1 MRTRTALALLG
12 ATALLTLTAC
22 EDTGGSTPPGAGA
35 TTARSALPDLVGKEL
50 GPARD
55 AARAAGFREL
65 TSHDALGRGRAIL
78 LDRNWKVCS
87 QTPAPGTLPTGTT
100 VDLGAVKT
108 DEECPAEDPGEPAPT
123 GTTMPDFTGRSVRF
137 ARAALGDSAHL
148 DAKDVSGKDRGIL
161 LESNWK
167 VCGQDP
173 KAGTELTGQP
183 VRLDTVKFGEDCP

>member
-22 EDTGGSTPPGAGA
+22 EDTGSSAPDA
-35 TTARSALPDLVGKEL
+35 TTSMARAALPDLVGKGL
-50 GPARD
+50 RSARD
-55 AARAAGFREL
+55 AARSAGFREL
-65 TSHDALGRGRAIL
+65 TSHDALGRGRAVL

-87 QTPAPGTLPTGTT
+87 QTPAAGTLPTGTT

-108 DEECPAEDPGEPAPT
+108 GEDCPSKDAGEPAPA
-123 GTTMPDFTGRSVRF
+123 GGTMPDFTGKSVRF
-137 ARAALGDSAHL
+137 ARAALGTSVSV
-148 DAKDVSGKDRGIL
+148 DAEDASGKDRKIL

-173 KAGTELTGQP
+173 KASTKVTGQP
-183 VRLDTVKFGEDCP
+183 VRLDTVKFDEECP